1 MNRLT
6 SMGVFLKVAE
16 AGSFAAAATA
26 LDLSPTMVAKHIRG
40 LETHLGARLIERTTR
55 RQSLTDIGRAYVEC
69 CRDVLSALD
78 AADTVA
84 EAARTRPEGTLRVT
98 APVSYGAHRLT
109 PVIAAYCQAFPGMR
123 VELDLNDRVVDI
135 EEEGF
140 HCGIRSGRD
149 LDRRLVAT
157 ALKPSMMWTAAS
169 PDYVARHGA
178 PAHPSDLA
186 RHTCL
191 AFAVWG
197 PDHAWRFTRNGETVA
212 VPVTGPLTVNS
223 GQALLQAALA
233 GMGVIVQ
240 ADLLLDRAVADGA
253 LVRLLSGWDLPGRPV
268 HLVYPRRARPSAKLR
283 SFTDFIAEHLG

>member
-1 MNRLT
+1 MDRLT
-6 SMGVFLKVAE
+6 SMSVFLKVAE
-16 AGSFAAAATA
+16 ARSFAAAAMA
-26 LDLSPTMVAKHIRG
+26 LDLSPTMVAKHIRS

-55 RQSLTDIGRAYVEC
+55 RQSLTDIGRAYVDR

-84 EAARTRPEGTLRVT
+84 EVARTRPEGTLRVT

-109 PVIAAYCQAFPGMR
+109 PVIAAYCRAFPGMR
-123 VELDLNDRVVDI
+123 IELDLNDRVVDI

-149 LDRRLVAT
+149 VDRRLSAL
-157 ALKPSMMWTAAS
+157 ALKPSSMWVAAS
-169 PDYVARHGA
+169 PDYVARYGTPQH
-178 PAHPSDLA
+178 PADLA
-186 RHTCL
+186 HHACL

-197 PDHAWRFTRNGETVA
+197 PDHAWRFTRDGETVA
-212 VPVTGPLTVNS
+212 VPAAGPLTVNN

-240 ADLLLDRAVADGA
+240 ADLLLDLAVTSGA
-253 LVRLLSGWDLPGRPV
+253 LVRLLSDWELPGRPV
-268 HLVYPRRARPSAKLR
+268 SLVWSTRAPPSAKLR
-283 SFTDFIAEHLG
+283 SFAGFVAEHLG